1 MLGELNWIFT
11 AITDTIAWSSLP
23 PEVFQ
28 QLFRADLLTASLC
41 RNYLLADRIMR
52 SYNCTPVCQPP
63 LPSLA
68 AHPLW
73 AAWEQTLDLA
83 LAQLPALLSHGAEY
97 QHSPFFRDQLT
108 AFQVWLDLGKWS
120 AGRGPPEQ
128 LPMVLQVLLSTLHRV
143 RALQILCRFLALGA
157 WAVRAV
163 LHVGIFPYMV
173 KLLQASAH
181 DLRAS
186 MVYIWAK
193 IVAVDPV
200 SARPPAPRAPPR
212 ALTLPPPQSCQVE
225 LVNAKGHKYFLA
237 VLQDPGVASWHRT
250 LAAYVLAGIVDRYP
264 AGQEAA
270 LQGNMISACL
280 EQLGDGSSALV
291 QWACLALGRLWRG
304 FDAARWAGV
313 RDLAHEK
320 LYPLLAHAQP
330 EVRAACAFALGAF
343 MAAGAG
349 PRRSEH
355 ANALDQQVA
364 VQLAQRVPLDASPL
378 VRAEILAGE

>member
-1 MLGELNWIFT
+1 M
-11 AITDTIAWSSLP
+11 D
-23 PEVFQ
+23 
-28 QLFRADLLTASLC
+28 
-41 RNYLLADRIMR
+41 
-52 SYNCTPVCQPP
+52 
-63 LPSLA
+63 
-68 AHPLW
+68 
-73 AAWEQTLDLA
+73 
-83 LAQLPALLSHGAEY
+83 
-97 QHSPFFRDQLT
+97 
-108 AFQVWLDLGKWS
+108 
-120 AGRGPPEQ
+120 
-128 LPMVLQVLLSTLHRV
+128 
-143 RALQILCRFLALGA
+143 
-157 WAVRAV
+157 
-163 LHVGIFPYMV
+163 
-173 KLLQASAH
+173 
-181 DLRAS
+181 
-186 MVYIWAK
+186 
-193 IVAVDPV
+193 
-200 SARPPAPRAPPR
+200 
-212 ALTLPPPQSCQVE
+212 

-237 VLQDPGVASWHRT
+237 VLQDPSVEGSNRT

-280 EQLGDGSSALV
+280 EQLGDRSAELV

-349 PRRSEH
+349 PQRSEH

-378 VRAEILAGE
+378 VRAEILAGRCDDGPRSPAVAVSLTRPLLQRCSGPC